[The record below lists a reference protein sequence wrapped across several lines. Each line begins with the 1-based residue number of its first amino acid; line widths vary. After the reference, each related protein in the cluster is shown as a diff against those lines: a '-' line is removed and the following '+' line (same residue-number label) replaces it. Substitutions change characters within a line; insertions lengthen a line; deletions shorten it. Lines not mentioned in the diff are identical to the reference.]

1 VKTVEIR
8 LWDDLDNKEGTRV
21 QSDEQVTLEYT
32 SKRVKKRVTLDL
44 TTAHAGELEGLLFR
58 WLEAGQDQDAK
69 VAALPH
75 SHKAGSKEARD
86 FYAGLREWAAMV
98 GRSGEHW
105 TTGRNGQAKQ
115 FYYPRG
121 LVADY
126 QDYLLDLARKQA
138 G

>member
-1 VKTVEIR
+1 MRTVEIR
-8 LWDDLDNKEGTRV
+8 LWDDLDDKAGSRV
-21 QSDEQVTLEYT
+21 QSDEQVTLEYA

-44 TTAHAGELEGLLFR
+44 TTAHAGELEDLLFR

-75 SHKAGSKEARD
+75 SHKAGSKEARA

-105 TTGRNGQAKQ
+105 TTGGNGKAKQ
-115 FYYPRG
+115 FYYPKG
-121 LVADY
+121 MVADY
-126 QDYLLDLARKQA
+126 QDYLLGLAEKQA

>member
-1 VKTVEIR
+1 
-8 LWDDLDNKEGTRV
+8 
-21 QSDEQVTLEYT
+21 VTLEYT

-44 TTAHAGELEGLLFR
+44 TTAHVEELESLLFR
-58 WLEAGQDQDAK
+58 WLDAGQDLDAK
-69 VAALPH
+69 IAALPH
-75 SHKAGSKEARD
+75 SHKAGSKEARA

-126 QDYLLDLARKQA
+126 QEYLLDQARKQA
-138 G
+138 S